1 MSETLLSSADLS
13 DMSDIMDD
21 VIIITPKCPVCRM
34 HYSVRIKP
42 VVFQPCGHGSCRGCF
57 NELSS
62 RVAITDGVPD
72 DPKCPICRDAIIHTT
87 PNFSLREITSNVNN
101 DHNTGYWEKQITNID
116 KLRGMRIHFS
126 RKLRAYS
133 KVICIR
139 IAYDDIIIKIK
150 FQPKDWNA
158 DECDAI
164 QRIKNAL
171 IRSLNKTGDE
181 IDILYRWIGILAFPI
196 AVENYL
202 LKFFL
207 QWYDNKEFL
216 ESIDG
221 LWLMDVITHPV

>member
-62 RVAITDGVPD
+62 RVEITDGVPD

-101 DHNTGYWEKQITNID
+101 DHN
-116 KLRGMRIHFS
+116 
-126 RKLRAYS
+126 
-133 KVICIR
+133 
-139 IAYDDIIIKIK
+139 
-150 FQPKDWNA
+150 
-158 DECDAI
+158 
-164 QRIKNAL
+164 
-171 IRSLNKTGDE
+171 
-181 IDILYRWIGILAFPI
+181 
-196 AVENYL
+196 
-202 LKFFL
+202 
-207 QWYDNKEFL
+207 
-216 ESIDG
+216 
-221 LWLMDVITHPV
+221 